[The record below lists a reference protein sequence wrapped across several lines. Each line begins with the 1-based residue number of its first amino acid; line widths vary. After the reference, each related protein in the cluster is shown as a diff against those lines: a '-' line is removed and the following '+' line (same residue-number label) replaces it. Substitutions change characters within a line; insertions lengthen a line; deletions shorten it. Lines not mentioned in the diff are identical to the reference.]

1 MANILK
7 TDKGTFI
14 LRSDFYP
21 QVQLLTREQRGDLL
35 TAIFAYAATGEILEL
50 DGITKMCFEFIKA
63 SIDFYATKYDTQ
75 CRINRENGMKGGRPK
90 KQSGENQTDN
100 NKTGRFNENPAESE
114 KTDRFLE
121 EPTESE
127 KIDRIQNKP
136 TGKTITERLPEKPEE
151 SEKTDR
157 FSEKPTES
165 KKTITERLSEKP
177 EESEKTDRF
186 SEKPTKC
193 EKTITERLPEK
204 PEESEKTDR
213 FSEKPTESEK
223 TENPPFPPITP
234 LSPCECECDSNSTH
248 TVRDRMEGGVGETI
262 SRPAEKINPD
272 AARDLLDWIS
282 AEFPLIAAMAVPFT
296 EQNMVWMLR
305 KYSVEDIQRIIA
317 AMHNKRAFENFSAYA
332 TFNNFAK
339 YDKELA
345 ERRNTASASAP
356 KPYTWDAVLE
366 YVDRHRGE
374 ATTDDFERQENNG
387 RAVWYKKTDLQTSKH
402 PQA

>member
-1 MANILK
+1 
-7 TDKGTFI
+7 
-14 LRSDFYP
+14 
-21 QVQLLTREQRGDLL
+21 
-35 TAIFAYAATGEILEL
+35 
-50 DGITKMCFEFIKA
+50 
-63 SIDFYATKYDTQ
+63 
-75 CRINRENGMKGGRPK
+75 
-90 KQSGENQTDN
+90 
-100 NKTGRFNENPAESE
+100 
-114 KTDRFLE
+114 
-121 EPTESE
+121 
-127 KIDRIQNKP
+127 
-136 TGKTITERLPEKPEE
+136 
-151 SEKTDR
+151 
-157 FSEKPTES
+157 
-165 KKTITERLSEKP
+165 
-177 EESEKTDRF
+177 
-186 SEKPTKC
+186 
-193 EKTITERLPEK
+193 
-204 PEESEKTDR
+204 
-213 FSEKPTESEK
+213 
-223 TENPPFPPITP
+223 
-234 LSPCECECDSNSTH
+234 
-248 TVRDRMEGGVGETI
+248 MEGGVGETI
-262 SRPAEKINPD
+262 SRPAEKISPD

>member
-136 TGKTITERLPEKPEE
+136 TGKTITERLP
-151 SEKTDR
+151 
-157 FSEKPTES
+157 
-165 KKTITERLSEKP
+165 EKP

>member
-136 TGKTITERLPEKPEE
+136 TG
-151 SEKTDR
+151 
-157 FSEKPTES
+157 
-165 KKTITERLSEKP
+165 
-177 EESEKTDRF
+177 
-186 SEKPTKC
+186 
-193 EKTITERLPEK
+193 KTITERLPEK

>member
-157 FSEKPTES
+157 FSEKPT
-165 KKTITERLSEKP
+165 
-177 EESEKTDRF
+177 
-186 SEKPTKC
+186 KC

-234 LSPCECECDSNSTH
+234 LSPCECECECDSNSTH

>member
-157 FSEKPTES
+157 FSEKPT
-165 KKTITERLSEKP
+165 
-177 EESEKTDRF
+177 
-186 SEKPTKC
+186 KC

-234 LSPCECECDSNSTH
+234 LSPCECECECDSNSTH

-387 RAVWYKKTDLQTSKH
+387 RAVWYKKKDLVYYKN

>member
-114 KTDRFLE
+114 KTDRFSE

-165 KKTITERLSEKP
+165 KKTITERLS
-177 EESEKTDRF
+177 
-186 SEKPTKC
+186 
-193 EKTITERLPEK
+193 EK